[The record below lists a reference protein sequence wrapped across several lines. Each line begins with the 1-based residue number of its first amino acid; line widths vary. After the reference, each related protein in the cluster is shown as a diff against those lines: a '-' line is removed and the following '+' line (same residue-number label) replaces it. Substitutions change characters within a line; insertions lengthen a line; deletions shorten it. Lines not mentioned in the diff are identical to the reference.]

1 MKGKIIRVLAIL
13 VVMMMAFALMPAQTA
28 LAYQEGDTC
37 PYCHSGIL
45 VWMGA
50 SDTTHFFQCNN
61 TECIYRDGYF
71 LVEDHWGGVA
81 TCTEVARCKGCMN
94 PQNME
99 GTPYGDLDPDNHVN
113 IVVDAAVAATC
124 TEAGKTEGQHCG
136 DCGKVLEKQTEVK
149 ALGHKG
155 GTATCTAKAVCETC
169 GQEYGEVLG
178 HKWGAWTVTKEAT
191 TSEEGIETRVC
202 SNDSSHTE
210 TRKIAKKEE
219 TKKEE
224 PKKEAAKAETV
235 SKTTDTQPQTGDE
248 SQTVWVVM
256 MMLSA
261 AILIV
266 LAIRKRRV
274 FD

>member
-1 MKGKIIRVLAIL
+1 MKGRTTRVLAIL
-13 VVMMMAFALMPAQTA
+13 VIMMIAFALMPAQTVWA
-28 LAYQEGDTC
+28 EDHLCPECGKPGFLRWVDSEEHAYFCETSGC
-37 PYCHSGIL
+37 PYEERGVIFDEEEHTNDGNCYCSTCNTYIHHVTYFRDGIHKA
-45 VWMGA
+45 A
-50 SDTTHFFQCNN
+50 SCLTEGFDIDGGCYQCERCNN
-61 TECIYRDGYF
+61 YYRIVYRDEPSEPI
-71 LVEDHWGGVA
+71 V
-81 TCTEVARCKGCMN
+81 
-94 PQNME
+94 
-99 GTPYGDLDPDNHVN
+99 GTVTP
-113 IVVDAAVAATC
+113 
-124 TEAGKTEGQHCG
+124 
-136 DCGKVLEKQTEVK
+136 

-155 GTATCTAKAVCETC
+155 GTATCTAKAVCEVC
-169 GQEYGEVLG
+169 GQEYGEPLG
-178 HKWGAWTVTKEAT
+178 HSWGAWTVTKEAT
-191 TSEEGIETRVC
+191 TTEEGIETRVC
-202 SNDSSHTE
+202 SNDSSHIE

-248 SQTVWVVM
+248 NQTVWVIM

>member
-1 MKGKIIRVLAIL
+1 MREKRTRVLAIL
-13 VVMMMAFALMPAQTA
+13 LIMMMAFALMPVQTA
-28 LAYQEGDTC
+28 WANWHDFEIDNIDEC
-37 PYCHSGIL
+37 PRCQK
-45 VWMGA
+45 
-50 SDTTHFFQCNN
+50 HFIGVIYNN
-61 TECIYRDGYF
+61 GSTLIVMCDMCDYFYDIYGEPGLIEPHF
-71 LVEDHWGGVA
+71 GGTA
-81 TCTEVARCKGCMN
+81 TCSAKAVCEGCGG
-94 PQNME
+94 E
-99 GTPYGDLDPDNHVN
+99 YLDPNNHVN
-113 IVVDAAVAATC
+113 IVVDAPVAATC
-124 TEAGKTEGQHCG
+124 TKAGKTEGQHCG
-136 DCGKVLEKQTEVK
+136 DCGKVLEEQTEVK

-202 SNDSSHTE
+202 SNDSSHIE

-248 SQTVWVVM
+248 SQTVWVIM

-261 AILIV
+261 AVLIV
-266 LAIRKRRV
+266 LAVRKRRV